1 MKPSTSSQ
9 TDPVTATAA
18 TSTDTAAAEL
28 CTTMTGARP
37 SATAKPMYTAAI
49 RTSPSAYTVAGS
61 SHQNVRGEAAWSPPT
76 TTPHSTGTRSDRD
89 TISRTGCPA
98 ATLGCFGRRKAAD
111 TNLGVGL

>member
-18 TSTDTAAAEL
+18 TSTNTAATQL
-28 CTTMTGARP
+28 STTMTGGRP

-61 SHQNVRGEAAWSPPT
+61 SHQNGSGEAAWMMPT
-76 TTPHSTGTRSDRD
+76 TTPHSIGTRSDRD
-89 TISRTGCPA
+89 TIRRTVCPG
-98 ATLGCFGRRKAAD
+98 ATVGCFGGGKAR
-111 TNLGVGL
+111 